1 MRSFIYIDAAVCSQI
16 VCIITLS
23 RLWTVLGF
31 NVRTSKG
38 ERIYPGV
45 AVSSLWHQKNLAY
58 SRMKPIY
65 FKCSVPILL
74 ASVYNL
80 CETDAWSVLH

>member
-1 MRSFIYIDAAVCSQI
+1 MRSFIDAAVCSQI

-23 RLWTVLGF
+23 RLWTVLRF

-45 AVSSLWHQKNLAY
+45 AVSSLWYQKSLAY
-58 SRMKPIY
+58 SRMKPMY
-65 FKCSVPILL
+65 SKCSVPILL
-74 ASVYNL
+74 VSVYNL